1 MNHSMHTAD
10 RATHLKVVVAGLIA
24 GTAILTTA
32 LALHLTYPDMDVQK
46 PTTVAVHQ
54 PHPAHVLTRIAQR

>member
-24 GTAILTTA
+24 GIAIVTTA
-32 LALHLTYPDMDVQK
+32 LTVHLTYPDLNVQK
-46 PTTVAVHQ
+46 PTTVTVHQ
-54 PHPAHVLTRIAQR
+54 PHPNQVLTRIAQR

>member
-24 GTAILTTA
+24 GIAVVTTTLT
-32 LALHLTYPDMDVQK
+32 LHLTYPDMDVQK

-54 PHPAHVLTRIAQR
+54 PHPTHVLTKIAQR

>member
-1 MNHSMHTAD
+1 M
-10 RATHLKVVVAGLIA
+10 AGLIA